1 MNHLIAD
8 NKVSTLRAYLIEKL
22 QSSYDAR
29 EAGNLVQQLFEAY
42 NGWSRTEVV
51 MNAEQRMGESE
62 LLRYHFALKRLLNH
76 EPIQYILGYAWFLD
90 VQLEVGPG
98 VLIPRPET
106 EELVRLIAERNTQS
120 NPRILDV
127 GTGSGCIAIAIK
139 NLIPG
144 ANVTALDVSDEALIL
159 APRNAER
166 LAVEIDFLKM
176 DILSTH
182 PQKTYD
188 IIVSN
193 PPYIPRNEQKIMARR
208 VTEHEPHL
216 ALFTEDADALIFY
229 RRLME
234 LTPDLLTNGG
244 QVFCE
249 IHEQMASPLLELA
262 TNYAIQSPEVHV
274 DMQGKNRMMSWNYQ
288 PNTP

>member
-1 MNHLIAD
+1 
-8 NKVSTLRAYLIEKL
+8 
-22 QSSYDAR
+22 
-29 EAGNLVQQLFEAY
+29 
-42 NGWSRTEVV
+42 
-51 MNAEQRMGESE
+51 
-62 LLRYHFALKRLLNH
+62 
-76 EPIQYILGYAWFLD
+76 
-90 VQLEVGPG
+90 
-98 VLIPRPET
+98 
-106 EELVRLIAERNTQS
+106 
-120 NPRILDV
+120 LDV

-144 ANVTALDVSDEALIL
+144 ANVTALDVSDEALSL

>member
-8 NKVSTLRAYLIEKL
+8 NKVVTLRAYLTEKL
-22 QSSYDAR
+22 QGNYEAR

-51 MNAEQRMGESE
+51 MNAEQRLGESE

-76 EPIQYILGYAWFLD
+76 EPIQYILGYAWFLG
-90 VQLEVGPG
+90 VQLEVGPS

-159 APRNAER
+159 ARRNAEKIGG
-166 LAVEIDFLKM
+166 EIDFLQM
-176 DILSTH
+176 DILEAY
-182 PQKTYD
+182 PQNTYD

-193 PPYIPRNEQKIMARR
+193 PPYIPKTEQESMARR
-208 VTEHEPHL
+208 VTDHEPHL
-216 ALFTEDADALIFY
+216 ALFTDDANALIFY

-234 LTPDLLTNGG
+234 LTPALLNNGG

-249 IHEQMASPLLELA
+249 IHEQMATPLMELA
-262 TNYAIQSPEVHV
+262 SLLLIQSPEIHV

-288 PNTP
+288 PNKS

>member
-8 NKVSTLRAYLIEKL
+8 NKVATLRAYLSEKL
-22 QSSYDAR
+22 QSCYDAR
-29 EAGNLVQQLFEAY
+29 EAGNLVQQLFEAF
-42 NGWSRTEVV
+42 NGWSRTKVV

-106 EELVRLIAERNTQS
+106 EELVRLIAERNTQP

-127 GTGSGCIAIAIK
+127 GTGSGCIAITLKKI
-139 NLIPG
+139 IPG
-144 ANVTALDVSDEALIL
+144 AHVTALDVSDEALRL
-159 APRNAER
+159 ARRNAEK
-166 LAVEIDFLKM
+166 LGVEIDFLQM
-176 DILSTH
+176 DILDAH

-188 IIVSN
+188 ILVSN
-193 PPYIPRNEQKIMARR
+193 PPYIPKKEQENMARR

-216 ALFTEDADALIFY
+216 ALFTEDTDALVFY

-234 LTPDLLTNGG
+234 LSPALLTSGG

-249 IHEQMASPLLELA
+249 IHEQMAAPLLELA
-262 TNYAIQSPEVHV
+262 THYAIQSPEIHV

>member
-22 QSSYDAR
+22 QSCYDTR
-29 EAGNLVQQLFEAY
+29 EAGNLAQQLFEAY
-42 NGWSRTEVV
+42 RGWSRTEVV

-193 PPYIPRNEQKIMARR
+193 PPYIPRREQKIMARR

>member
-1 MNHLIAD
+1 MNQLIAD
-8 NKVSTLRAYLIEKL
+8 NKVATLRAYLTEKL
-22 QSSYDAR
+22 QSCYDAR

-42 NGWSRTEVV
+42 NGWSRAEVV

-62 LLRYHFALKRLLNH
+62 LLRYHFALKRLVNH

-90 VQLEVGPG
+90 VQLEVDPS

-106 EELVRLIAERNTQS
+106 EELVRLIAERNTQP
-120 NPRILDV
+120 NTRILDI
-127 GTGSGCIAIAIK
+127 GTGSGCIAIALK
-139 NLIPG
+139 KLIPE
-144 ANVTALDVSDEALIL
+144 ADVTALDVSDEALRL
-159 APRNAER
+159 ARRNAEK
-166 LAVEIDFLKM
+166 LDVEIDFLRM
-176 DILSTH
+176 DILEAY
-182 PQKTYD
+182 PQNTYD

-193 PPYIPRNEQKIMARR
+193 PPYIPKMEQEGMSRR

-216 ALFTEDADALIFY
+216 ALFTEDSDALVFY

-234 LTPDLLTNGG
+234 LTPALLTNGG

-249 IHEQMASPLLELA
+249 IHEQMAAPLMELA
-262 TNYAIQSPEVHV
+262 TLLSIQSPEIHV
-274 DMQGKNRMMSWNYQ
+274 DMQGKNRMMSWKYQ

>member
-8 NKVSTLRAYLIEKL
+8 NKVVTLRAYLTEKL
-22 QSSYDAR
+22 QGNYEAR

-51 MNAEQRMGESE
+51 MNAEQRLGESE

-76 EPIQYILGYAWFLD
+76 EPIQYILGYAWFLG
-90 VQLEVGPG
+90 VQLEVGPS

-159 APRNAER
+159 ARRNAEKIGG
-166 LAVEIDFLKM
+166 EIDFLQM
-176 DILSTH
+176 DILEAY
-182 PQKTYD
+182 PQNTYD

-193 PPYIPRNEQKIMARR
+193 PPYIPKTEQESMARR

-216 ALFTEDADALIFY
+216 ALFTDDADALIFY

-234 LTPDLLTNGG
+234 LTPALLNNGG

-249 IHEQMASPLLELA
+249 IHEQMATPLMELA
-262 TNYAIQSPEVHV
+262 SLLLIQSPEIHV

-288 PNTP
+288 PNKP

>member
-22 QSSYDAR
+22 QSCYDTR
-29 EAGNLVQQLFEAY
+29 EAGNLAQQLFEAY
-42 NGWSRTEVV
+42 SGWSRTEVV

-62 LLRYHFALKRLLNH
+62 LLRYHFTLKRLLNH
-76 EPIQYILGYAWFLD
+76 EPIQYILGYAWFFD
-90 VQLEVGPG
+90 VQLEVGPD

-106 EELVRLIAERNTQS
+106 EELVRLIGERNSQP

-127 GTGSGCIAIAIK
+127 GTGSGCIAIALK
-139 NLIPG
+139 SLIPG
-144 ANVTALDVSDEALIL
+144 AHVTALDVSDQALIL
-159 APRNAER
+159 AQRNAER

-176 DILSTH
+176 DILAAH
-182 PQKTYD
+182 PHKRYD
-188 IIVSN
+188 ILVSN
-193 PPYIPRNEQKIMARR
+193 PPYIPKMEQESMSRR

-216 ALFTEDADALIFY
+216 ALFTEDADALVFY

-234 LTPDLLTNGG
+234 LTPDLLSNGG

-249 IHEQMASPLLELA
+249 IHEQMAAPLMNLA
-262 TNYAIQSPEVHV
+262 TVLSIQSPEIHV

>member
-8 NKVSTLRAYLIEKL
+8 NKASTLRAYLIEKL
-22 QSSYDAR
+22 QGCYDAR

-51 MNAEQRMGESE
+51 MNAEQRLGESE

-90 VQLEVGPG
+90 VQLEVGPS

-106 EELVRLIAERNTQS
+106 EELVRLIGERNTQQ

-127 GTGSGCIAIAIK
+127 GTGSGCIAIALKKI
-139 NLIPG
+139 IP
-144 ANVTALDVSDEALIL
+144 AADVTALDVSDDALRL
-159 APRNAER
+159 ARRNAEK
-166 LAVEIDFLKM
+166 LDVEIDFLRM
-176 DILSTH
+176 DILEAH

-188 IIVSN
+188 ILVSN
-193 PPYIPRNEQKIMARR
+193 PPYIPKMEQESMARR

-216 ALFTEDADALIFY
+216 ALFTDDSDALVFY

-234 LTPDLLTNGG
+234 LTPALLTKGG

-249 IHEQMASPLLELA
+249 IHEQMAAPLMELA
-262 TNYAIQSPEVHV
+262 SLLSIQSPEIH
-274 DMQGKNRMMSWNYQ
+274 DDTQGKNRMMSWNYQ
-288 PNTP
+288 PNRP

>member
-8 NKVSTLRAYLIEKL
+8 NKVVTLRAYLTEKL
-22 QSSYDAR
+22 QGNYEAR

-51 MNAEQRMGESE
+51 MNAEQRLGESE

-76 EPIQYILGYAWFLD
+76 EPIQYILGYAWFLG
-90 VQLEVGPG
+90 VQLEVGPS

-159 APRNAER
+159 ARRNAEKIGG
-166 LAVEIDFLKM
+166 EIDFLQM
-176 DILSTH
+176 DILEAY
-182 PQKTYD
+182 PQNTYD

-193 PPYIPRNEQKIMARR
+193 PPYIPKTEQESMARR

-216 ALFTEDADALIFY
+216 ALFTDDADALIFY

-234 LTPDLLTNGG
+234 LTPALLTNGG

-249 IHEQMASPLLELA
+249 IHEQMAEPLMELA
-262 TNYAIQSPEVHV
+262 TILSIQSPEIHV